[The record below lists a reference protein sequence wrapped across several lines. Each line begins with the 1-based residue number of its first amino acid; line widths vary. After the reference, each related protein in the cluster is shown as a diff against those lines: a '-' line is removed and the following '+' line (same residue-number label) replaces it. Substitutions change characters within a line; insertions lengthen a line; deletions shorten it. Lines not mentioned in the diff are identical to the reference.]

1 MAPEVLCKQMHAYEV
16 DFYAIGIIAHELMLG
31 RVTLSL
37 FRGPIQATT
46 VLKSE
51 MLSSP
56 SSTSLKKA
64 RFLLVGAKRLQ
75 IS

>member
-37 FRGPIQATT
+37 FRG
-46 VLKSE
+46 
-51 MLSSP
+51 
-56 SSTSLKKA
+56 
-64 RFLLVGAKRLQ
+64 RKRVKLE
-75 IS
+75 